1 MKDSRKEFEQ
11 FLDDLTLESPETE
24 ESRLLNEDIDRIDE
38 LFTQTVPKEKRAENE
53 QFLTPNGIAEFLVNW
68 AINDEQGSL
77 FDPAVGTGVFLSK
90 ATEKAPEL
98 DLHGYDVDPLM
109 LQTTRARLEHKSD
122 SPNLNLSEQD
132 FLSQNFP
139 NKHDYLICNP
149 PFKKFKEYENA
160 NIADWLKARYGV
172 QLNQQANLYC
182 AFLIHA
188 YSFLKENG
196 RAAFITPNEYL
207 YANYGAEVKEFLVN
221 EYRLEALILLD
232 SEEIFDEILTTPVIT
247 LFSKGET
254 DGPTK
259 FVKLDEWPGA
269 SRLSE
274 ILSQEPTN
282 IVPQNELD
290 TDINWLNYFADLDIQ
305 DSSLLTDFDSVA
317 DIKRGI
323 ATGHN
328 EFFLNTQSEIDQENL
343 SSDKFT
349 RVISKSGHCRNL
361 SLTESDLELLD
372 EEGRP
377 TYLLYHVD
385 EVDDELEQYLDYG
398 RSIDVHD
405 RYLAKNRTPWYRVER
420 RDPAPIL
427 ATTFSRDDM
436 RFVLNSAGARN
447 LTAFH
452 SIYPH
457 YDSEEQIKALLAFL
471 NSGVFDSMMDVEKRV
486 HGGLGK
492 FEPNDL
498 KRLNV
503 LDLAQLDESTITQ
516 LASLFNELE
525 SVRRNGDDT
534 SETIDKIDSILQQLL

>member
-1 MKDSRKEFEQ
+1 MTDPREKFEQ
-11 FLDDLTLESPETE
+11 FLDELMSEGPKTKESQ
-24 ESRLLNEDIDRIDE
+24 LLNEDIDSIDD
-38 LFTQTVPKEKRAENE
+38 LYIQTIPKEKRAENE
-53 QFLTPNGIAEFLVNW
+53 QFLTPNGIAEFLISW
-68 AINDEQGSL
+68 AINGEQGSL
-77 FDPAVGTGVFLSK
+77 LDPAVGTGVFLSK
-90 ATEKAPEL
+90 SSEKAPEL
-98 DLHGYDVDPLM
+98 NLHGYDVDPLM
-109 LQTTRARLEHKSD
+109 LQTTRARLEHKLD

-139 NKHDYLICNP
+139 KKHDYLICNP
-149 PFKKFKEYENA
+149 PFKKFKEYENS
-160 NIADWLKARYGV
+160 NITDWIKARYGV

-207 YANYGAEVKEFLVN
+207 YANYGAEVKKFLLN

-247 LFSKGET
+247 LFSKGDT
-254 DGPTK
+254 DGSTK
-259 FVKLDEWPGA
+259 FVKLDDWPGA

-274 ILSQEPTN
+274 ILTREPTN
-282 IVPQNELD
+282 VIPQNELD
-290 TDINWLNYFADLDIQ
+290 TDINWLNYFADLNIQ
-305 DSSLLTDFDSVA
+305 DSDLLTDFDSVA

-343 SSDKFT
+343 SPDKFT

-372 EEGRP
+372 EEGKP
-377 TYLLYHVD
+377 TYLLYNVD
-385 EVDDELEQYLDYG
+385 EVDDELKQYLDYG
-398 RSIDVHD
+398 QSIDVHE
-405 RYLAKNRTPWYRVER
+405 RYLAENRTPWYRVER

-427 ATTFSRDDM
+427 ATTFSREDM
-436 RFVLNSAGARN
+436 RFVLNSAGVRN

-471 NSGVFDSMMDVEKRV
+471 NSGVFDSMMEVEKRV

-503 LDLAQLDESTITQ
+503 LDLTQLDQSVVSQ
-516 LASLFNELE
+516 LAILFEELE
-525 SVRRNGDDT
+525 STRRNGDDT
-534 SETIDKIDSILQQLL
+534 SETIEKIDSILEQLL

>member
-1 MKDSRKEFEQ
+1 MTGSREEFEQ
-11 FLDDLTLESPETE
+11 FVADLARERQETE
-24 ESRLLNEDIDRIDE
+24 KTQLPNEDIDRIDDV
-38 LFTQTVPKEKRAENE
+38 FTQTVPKEERAENE
-53 QFLTPNGIAEFLVNW
+53 QFLTPGGIAGFLVDW
-68 AINDEQGSL
+68 CIDDTQGSL
-77 FDPAVGTGVFLSK
+77 LDPAVGTGVFLS
-90 ATEKAPEL
+90 AAAEKTPEL
-98 DLHGYDVDPLM
+98 DLYGYDVDPLM
-109 LQTTRARLEHKSD
+109 LQTTRARLEHKTD
-122 SPNLNLSEQD
+122 SPNLSLREQD

-139 NKHDYLICNP
+139 DEHDYLICNP
-149 PFKKFKEYENA
+149 PFKKFKEYENS
-160 NIADWLKARYGV
+160 NVADWLEARYGV

-196 RAAFITPNEYL
+196 RAAFITPNEFL

-232 SEEIFDEILTTPVIT
+232 SEEIFDEILTTPVIS

-259 FVKLDEWPGA
+259 FVKLDDWPGT
-269 SRLSE
+269 SRLLE

-282 IVPQNELD
+282 TVPQSELD
-290 TDINWLNYFADLDIQ
+290 TNINWLNYFADSKVR
-305 DSSLLTDFDSVA
+305 DSGLLTDFESVA

-328 EFFLNTQSEIDQENL
+328 EFFLNTESEIEQENL
-343 SSDKFT
+343 SPDTFS
-349 RVISKSGHCRNL
+349 RVIAKSGHCRNL
-361 SLTESDLELLD
+361 SLTESDLDQLD
-372 EEGRP
+372 EEGKP

-385 EVDDELEQYLDYG
+385 EVDDELQQYLDYG
-398 RSIDVHD
+398 RSIDVHE
-405 RYLAKNRTPWYRVER
+405 RYLAKNRTPWYSVER
-420 RDPAPIL
+420 RDPAPVL

-436 RFVLNSAGARN
+436 RFILNSAGARN

-457 YDSEEQIKALLAFL
+457 CDSREEIKALLAFL

-503 LDLAQLDESTITQ
+503 LDVTQVDEATITR
-516 LASLFNELE
+516 LAALFEELE
-525 SVRRNGDDT
+525 SARRNGNDT
-534 SETIDKIDSILQQLL
+534 NEPIEKIDSIVQQLL

>member
-1 MKDSRKEFEQ
+1 
-11 FLDDLTLESPETE
+11 
-24 ESRLLNEDIDRIDE
+24 
-38 LFTQTVPKEKRAENE
+38 
-53 QFLTPNGIAEFLVNW
+53 
-68 AINDEQGSL
+68 
-77 FDPAVGTGVFLSK
+77 
-90 ATEKAPEL
+90 
-98 DLHGYDVDPLM
+98 
-109 LQTTRARLEHKSD
+109 
-122 SPNLNLSEQD
+122 
-132 FLSQNFP
+132 
-139 NKHDYLICNP
+139 
-149 PFKKFKEYENA
+149 
-160 NIADWLKARYGV
+160 
-172 QLNQQANLYC
+172 
-182 AFLIHA
+182 
-188 YSFLKENG
+188 
-196 RAAFITPNEYL
+196 
-207 YANYGAEVKEFLVN
+207 VKEFLVN

-259 FVKLDEWPGA
+259 FVKLDDWPGA

-274 ILSQEPTN
+274 ILSREPTN
-282 IVPQNELD
+282 ILPQNELD
-290 TDINWLNYFADLDIQ
+290 TDINWLNYFADLNIQ
-305 DSSLLTDFDSVA
+305 DSGLLTGFDSVA

-328 EFFLNTQSEIDQENL
+328 EFFLNTQSEIEQENL
-343 SSDKFT
+343 SPYKFT

-372 EEGRP
+372 EEGKP
-377 TYLLYHVD
+377 TYLLYYVD
-385 EVDDELEQYLDYG
+385 EVDDELQQYLEYG
-398 RSIDVHD
+398 QSMDVHE

-457 YDSEEQIKALLAFL
+457 YDSEEEIKALLAFL

-503 LDLAQLDESTITQ
+503 LDLAQLDESTVSQ
-516 LASLFNELE
+516 LATLFDELE
-525 SVRRNGDDT
+525 SARRNGNDT
-534 SETIDKIDSILQQLL
+534 SERIERIDSILQRLL